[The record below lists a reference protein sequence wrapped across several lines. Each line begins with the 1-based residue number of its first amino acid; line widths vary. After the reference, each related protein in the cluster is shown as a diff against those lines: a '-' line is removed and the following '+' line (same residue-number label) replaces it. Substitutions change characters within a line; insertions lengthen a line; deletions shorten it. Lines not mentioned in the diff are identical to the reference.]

1 MSKDRIKEIAIQHFN
16 RFGYEGV
23 RMAQIA
29 EDAGIRK
36 QSLSYHFPTKKDLL
50 VELYGEVVEEEI
62 SFVRRYFLTN
72 EDMPWTERLY
82 QFLLEHKERFLT
94 QPNVHFMFVLS
105 FLPPIELHEFAP
117 FQYRRYLTVLK
128 EEATSL
134 FARDQAV
141 RMPPDECTIAYMTL
155 MDGLDV
161 QLVYETAQTYDQALK
176 IGWNALLHGIRLS

>member
-62 SFVRRYFLTN
+62 SFVRRYFRYSGKKRCLRILTAARALIHAN
-72 EDMPWTERLY
+72 RT
-82 QFLLEHKERFLT
+82 
-94 QPNVHFMFVLS
+94 
-105 FLPPIELHEFAP
+105 PIP
-117 FQYRRYLTVLK
+117 SYTGK
-128 EEATSL
+128 
-134 FARDQAV
+134 
-141 RMPPDECTIAYMTL
+141 
-155 MDGLDV
+155 
-161 QLVYETAQTYDQALK
+161 
-176 IGWNALLHGIRLS
+176 